1 MALVLFYLDLK
12 QIVSQ
17 VLAGDFH
24 KVLDLIPSLLT
35 PSDKGHISC
44 LKIEEAINN
53 YLVENSSKYIH
64 C

>member
-1 MALVLFYLDLK
+1 M
-12 QIVSQ
+12 
-17 VLAGDFH
+17 AGDFH

-53 YLVENSSKYIH
+53 YLVENSSKYVH
-64 C
+64 R